1 MYVLMKYPLNKA
13 EIIKGFEGNKEQLS
27 IQLLESVPSTNDVA
41 KQLLRESPEAIS
53 LVATN
58 RQTAGRGRHGKSFYS
73 KLKHGLY
80 LTIGI
85 TANTDQ
91 IENIPLYTIL
101 AAATFAET
109 IEKHVEKPVQ
119 IKWVNDLF
127 YNGKKV
133 SGILSEMVSGIE
145 LSTSP
150 GIVIGIGLNLAG
162 DFEETDKNVQNV
174 AGTLFGLDTPPSFNQ
189 NEFLSTFLNQ
199 FTKQHLLFHEKGFM
213 KSYESHL
220 MGIGKEVYYI
230 LNQQPKSGVIEGIN
244 EMGHLLVR
252 QTDGSLEVLYG
263 QEVHFGS
270 EQFVK

>member
-1 MYVLMKYPLNKA
+1 MKYPLNKA

-80 LTIGI
+80 FTIGI

-101 AAATFAET
+101 AAATFVET
-109 IEKHVEKPVQ
+109 IEKYVEKPVR

-145 LSTSP
+145 SSTSP

-162 DFEETDKNVQNV
+162 DFEDTDKNLQNV
-174 AGTLFGLDTPPSFNQ
+174 AGTLFGLDTPPNFNQ

-199 FTKQHLLFHEKGFM
+199 FTKQHLLFHKKGFM

-220 MGIGKEVYYI
+220 MGIGKEVYYT
-230 LNQQPKSGVIEGIN
+230 LNQQTKNGVIEGIN
-244 EMGHLLVR
+244 EAGHLLVR
-252 QTDGSLEVLYG
+252 QTDGSLENLYG